1 MKTAEV
7 QEQVVDSV
15 FEQNG
20 RVAVDKVVVPKNLN
34 VEVTVR
40 DGRMVFI
47 AASKPK
53 NGKIVNS

>member
-1 MKTAEV
+1 MKTAEA

-20 RVAVDKVVVPKNLN
+20 RVAVDTVVVPKNLN

-40 DGRMVFI
+40 DGRMVFK

>member
-7 QEQVVDSV
+7 QEQVVDPV

-20 RVAVDKVVVPKNLN
+20 RIAVDSVVVPKNLN
-34 VEVTVR
+34 VKVTVK
-40 DGRMVFI
+40 DGRMVFK

-53 NGKIVNS
+53 GGKRK